1 MAGNNSRS
9 IGLDLLR
16 FCVTTVVLS
25 AHARDFGDAGKIFE
39 IPGAAG
45 KILRLLPASG
55 WVAVDIFFVLSG
67 FLVSGLLFHE
77 AKESGTVSLRRFLI
91 RRGLKIYPAFW
102 AMVVCTVASILGHH
116 GSISLSAW
124 LSELFYFQ
132 NYGVFICFH
141 TWSLAVEEHFYFLLA
156 GLFWILK
163 LRAGAKSGINFNAI
177 PDLFLAVAVL
187 CLLLRF
193 TTWLV
198 ILNVTNQN
206 SFWFTHAD
214 HALLDSLF
222 FGVMLSHFWHNRW
235 DDSVKQRLVCWR
247 WAFLVTG
254 LALVLPGVVPVMDLQ
269 WFRIFG
275 FTLVY
280 LGAGALILSCLA
292 LDYLRPPWI
301 VGRLAWLGRHSY
313 SVYLWHLLAGDWL
326 YPWVSLNLN
335 ARIGWALDTLIYCA
349 VAWLWGIVMARLV
362 EFPILRIRDRFFP
375 GIEKSNAAQD
385 PLARRPVVS

>member
-1 MAGNNSRS
+1 M
-9 IGLDLLR
+9 R

-25 AHARDFGDAGKIFE
+25 AHARNFGDAGKIFG
-39 IPGAAG
+39 IPGAPG
-45 KILRLLPASG
+45 TVLGLLPASG

-67 FLVSGLLFHE
+67 FLVSGLLFRE
-77 AKESGTVSLRRFLI
+77 TKETGTVSVRRFLI

-102 AMVVCTVASILGHH
+102 VMLACSAAWILGHH
-116 GSISLSAW
+116 GSISLMAW

-132 NYGVFICFH
+132 NYEVFICFH

-163 LRAGAKSGINFNAI
+163 LRSGAKSGINFHAI

-187 CLLLRF
+187 CLLLRL

-206 SFWFTHAD
+206 SVWFTHAD

-235 DDSVKQRLVCWR
+235 DESVKQRLVRWR
-247 WAFLVTG
+247 WAFLGAG
-254 LALVLPGVVPVMDLQ
+254 LTLVLPGVVPVMDLQ

-275 FTLVY
+275 FVLVY

-292 LDYLRPPWI
+292 LDNLRPPWI
-301 VGRLAWLGRHSY
+301 ASRLAWLGRHSY
-313 SVYLWHLLAGDWL
+313 SVYLWHLLAGDCL

-335 ARIGWALDTLIYCA
+335 TRIGWALDTLIYLVLC
-349 VAWLWGIVMARLV
+349 WLLGILMARIV

-375 GIEKSNAAQD
+375 GIEKTDAVPG
-385 PLARRPVVS
+385 PLARRPVA